1 MIVKCANSDQH
12 FIEEYIGNRYPE
24 CLYLYLDLKQYGV
37 DSQYTSCWALKNN
50 ENIEAV
56 ILLYHT
62 AMHLFSASGNF
73 NVNEILEFVAVHK
86 PSIICASKKTIEKI
100 SCVLTHSGYIVEF
113 GHIGK
118 LSKIEKKSNFIPL
131 KAELEDIDDIARLL
145 YQDDDIGASYSFDD
159 LKTQIKE
166 RLEEKFVRSYV
177 IKDDGQVVCHV
188 GTGAEIPSVCTI
200 AYGITDMRYRGK
212 GLFSSLL
219 AFACE
224 ELTNERKE
232 IFSVYYPEN
241 SRILHH
247 KIGFV
252 DYCECGKL
260 FKNID

>member
-1 MIVKCANSDQH
+1 MIIKCSNLDKQY
-12 FIEEYIGNRYPE
+12 IEEYIGKRYPE

-37 DSQYTSCWALKNN
+37 ESQYTSCWLLKNG

-62 AMHLFSASGNF
+62 AMHLFSVYNNF
-73 NVNEILEFVAVHK
+73 NVHEILEFVNMHQ
-86 PSIICASKKTIEKI
+86 PSIICASKETIEKI
-100 SCVLTHSGYIVEF
+100 SSELMPCGYLVEY

-118 LSKIEKKSNFIPL
+118 LNHIDKKSNFVPQQ
-131 KAELEDIDDIARLL
+131 AELEDIDEIARLL
-145 YQDDDIGASYSFDD
+145 YQDDDIGASYSFHD
-159 LKTQIKE
+159 LKTQIRE
-166 RLEEKFVRSYV
+166 RLEENFVRSYV
-177 IKDDGQVVCHV
+177 IKDNGHVVCHV
-188 GTGAEIPSVCTI
+188 GTGAEITNVCTI
-200 AYGITDMRYRGK
+200 AYGITNPKYRGK

-224 ELTNERKE
+224 ELTKENKE
-232 IFSVYYPEN
+232 IYSVYYPEN
-241 SRILHH
+241 SRLLHH

>member
-1 MIVKCANSDQH
+1 MIVKCSNSDKQI
-12 FIEEYIGNRYPE
+12 IEEYIGMRYPE

-37 DSQYTSCWALKNN
+37 DSQYTSCWALKNG
-50 ENIEAV
+50 ESIEVV

-62 AMHLFSASGNF
+62 AMHLFSASNDF
-73 NVNEILEFVAVHK
+73 NVHEILKFVDEHN
-86 PSIICASKKTIEKI
+86 PSIICASKVTIEKI
-100 SCVLTHSGYIVEF
+100 SSELLHSGYTVEY

-118 LSKIEKKSNFIPL
+118 LNRIDKRSNFVPQQ
-131 KAELEDIDDIARLL
+131 AELGDIDEIARLL
-145 YQDDDIGASYSFDD
+145 YHDDDIGASYSFDD
-159 LKTQIKE
+159 LKNQIKE
-166 RLEEKFVRSYV
+166 RLEDGFVRSYV
-177 IKDDGQVVCHV
+177 IKDDGHVVCHL
-188 GTGAEIPSVCTI
+188 GTGAEISNVCTV
-200 AYGITDMRYRGK
+200 AYGITDNKYRGK

-224 ELTNERKE
+224 ELTKENKE

>member
-1 MIVKCANSDQH
+1 MIVKCSNSDKQV
-12 FIEEYIGNRYPE
+12 IEEYIGKRYPE

-37 DSQYTSCWALKNN
+37 NSHYTSCWVTKSG

-56 ILLYHT
+56 MLLYHT
-62 AMHLFSASGNF
+62 AMHLFSTSNNF
-73 NVNEILEFVAVHK
+73 NVQDILEFVSIHK
-86 PSIICASKKTIEKI
+86 PTIICASKKTIEKI
-100 SCVLTHSGYIVEF
+100 SSELMQSGYTVEY

-118 LSKIEKKSNFIPL
+118 LNRINKKSNFIPQQ
-131 KAELEDIDDIARLL
+131 AELGDIDEIARLL

-177 IKDDGQVVCHV
+177 IKDNGHVVCHV
-188 GTGAEIPSVCTI
+188 GTGAEISNVCTI
-200 AYGITDMRYRGK
+200 AYCITDTKHRGK

-224 ELTNERKE
+224 ELSKENKE
-232 IFSVYYPEN
+232 IYSVYYPEN
-241 SRILHH
+241 SRNLHH

-252 DYCECGKL
+252 DCCECGKL